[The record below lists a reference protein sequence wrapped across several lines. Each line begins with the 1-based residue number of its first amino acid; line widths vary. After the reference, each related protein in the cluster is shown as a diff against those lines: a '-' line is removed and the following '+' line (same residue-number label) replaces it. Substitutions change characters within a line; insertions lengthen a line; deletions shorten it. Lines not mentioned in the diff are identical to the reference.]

1 VRVALD
7 EINQNEKTIIF
18 CATQDHA
25 LAVRD
30 LVNQMKESKD
40 PNYCVRVTANDG
52 ARGDQYLREFQDNEK
67 TIPTILTT
75 SQKLSTGVDARNI
88 RNIVLMRP
96 VKSMIEFK
104 QIIGRGTRLFDGKE
118 YFTILDF
125 VDAYKHFSDSDW
137 DGDPIDEIKII
148 DEKSEKKKVD
158 FTKEEKGTG
167 EGFIGDV
174 DIEPKR
180 KLKIKLRDGKA
191 REIQHMISTSFWSAS
206 GQPISVEEF
215 LNNIFGDL
223 PEFFKSEKE
232 LREIWSNPTTRQAF
246 LDKMA
251 QVGYGKDELE
261 SLQKIVDAE
270 NSDIFDVLAYISFAI
285 QPVSREKRVANAK
298 SKILEGLDEK
308 QKEFLEFVLDKYID
322 NGVDELGEEKLPW
335 LLNLKYRAIADAV
348 QKLGDVDS
356 IRSTFFGFQKSLYAK
371 IK

>member
-1 VRVALD
+1 
-7 EINQNEKTIIF
+7 
-18 CATQDHA
+18 
-25 LAVRD
+25 
-30 LVNQMKESKD
+30 M
-40 PNYCVRVTANDG
+40 
-52 ARGDQYLREFQDNEK
+52 
-67 TIPTILTT
+67 
-75 SQKLSTGVDARNI
+75 
-88 RNIVLMRP
+88 
-96 VKSMIEFK
+96 
-104 QIIGRGTRLFDGKE
+104 
-118 YFTILDF
+118 DF